1 MTLWGRLVACVPS
14 RTRRNSNE
22 RRGGVQLR
30 RRLQAGPTIAI
41 ALILGSC
48 STHQTPSKP
57 AAATQQPRAAKI
69 PQYRGNTTVAGLSAT
84 VSVTKEG
91 EYSVYFMDAAGDDLP
106 AAALSSVSL
115 NNAPLQIND
124 TGETWVGNAAP
135 SAKAHLALTYKGASS
150 SVDVALDPVN
160 VPLDYV
166 CPMDP
171 DIRSATAGNCSRCGM
186 KLVLGIPDPEEY
198 PVDLEVAPSTFR
210 PNENVQLVFKISD
223 PHTNKPVKKF
233 EIVHERLFHLF
244 IVSSDLKYFVHDH
257 PKFSPGGEF
266 RYDTKFPKPG
276 MYRTLADFYPSA
288 GTPQLAPKTIFVPG
302 EGVSL
307 EETKL
312 TPDLAPQKSK
322 NTEVELLIGHP
333 EAGSSSQLIFRVKPA
348 DGLQKY
354 LGAWA
359 HMLIASD
366 DTIDLLHEHPT
377 TADGGQD
384 LSFDLTFPRPR
395 VYRIWVQFQR
405 QGVVNTVAFNVAV
418 QPPSAAQK

>member
-1 MTLWGRLVACVPS
+1 MKEQVGQVPD
-14 RTRRNSNE
+14 
-22 RRGGVQLR
+22 L
-30 RRLQAGPTIAI
+30 PFPKPFAI
-41 ALILGSC
+41 AAALLALVLPSC
-48 STHQTPSKP
+48 SKPENKP
-57 AAATQQPRAAKI
+57 APTATTSRPTPKI
-69 PQYRGNTTVAGLSAT
+69 PQYRGNTTIGGLSAT

-91 EYSVYFMDAAGDDLP
+91 EYSVYFMDPAGEDLP
-106 AAALSSVSL
+106 AAALSSVNL

-124 TGETWVGNAAP
+124 TGETWVGT
-135 SAKAHLALTYKGASS
+135 SATSTTARLALIYKGASS
-150 SVDVALDPVN
+150 TSDVTLDPVN
-160 VPLDYV
+160 APLDYV

-171 DIRSATAGNCSRCGM
+171 DIRSTTAGNCSRCGM

-198 PVDLEVAPSTFR
+198 PVDLTLDPASFR
-210 PNENVQLVFKISD
+210 PSENVQLVFKISD
-223 PHTNKPVKKF
+223 PRTNQPVKKF

-257 PKFSPGGEF
+257 PRFTPGTGEF
-266 RYDTKFPKPG
+266 RYETKFPKSG
-276 MYRTLADFYPSA
+276 MYRTLADFYPSS

-307 EETKL
+307 EETRL

-377 TADGGQD
+377 NADGGQD

>member
-1 MTLWGRLVACVPS
+1 MPLFLIVLLSAC
-14 RTRRNSNE
+14 T
-22 RRGGVQLR
+22 
-30 RRLQAGPTIAI
+30 
-41 ALILGSC
+41 
-48 STHQTPSKP
+48 THENKP
-57 AAATQQPRAAKI
+57 APTATTTPHPSPKI
-69 PQYRGNTTVAGLSAT
+69 PQYRGNTTIRGLSAT
-84 VSVTKEG
+84 ISVTKEG
-91 EYSVYFMDAAGDDLP
+91 EYTVYFMDAAGDDLP

-124 TGETWVGNAAP
+124 TGETWVGKTDATTT
-135 SAKAHLALTYKGASS
+135 AHLALTYKGASS
-150 SVDVALDPVN
+150 TSDITLDPVN
-160 VPLDYV
+160 APLDYV

-171 DIRSATAGNCSRCGM
+171 DIRSATAGHCSRCGM
-186 KLVLGIPDPEEY
+186 KLVIGIPDPEEF
-198 PVDLEVAPSTFR
+198 PVDLTLDPPSYR

-257 PKFSPGGEF
+257 PKFSPGTGEF

-276 MYRTLADFYPSA
+276 MYRTLADFYPST

-302 EGVSL
+302 DGVSL

-377 TADGGQD
+377 TADGSQD

-418 QPPSAAQK
+418 QPPSAVQK